1 MMPHRLRNYF
11 DEIQPLTETEW
22 TDIEA
27 TLDIQKF
34 KKGHLLLREGEAA
47 QAAYF
52 VLAGVVRQYA
62 LSETQERTLDFFGVN
77 QWVITIQDYSSPSL
91 FFLECTSD
99 CTLVVGKRA
108 AEQEL
113 YQKHPRLESISRL
126 VMQKVMLAQQERM
139 VKFQLQTP
147 EQRYQTLIQERPDLL
162 QIAPQ
167 YQVAS
172 YIGIQPESLS
182 RIRKRSLKGQ

>member
-1 MMPHRLRNYF
+1 MPHRLRNYF